1 MNSLRV
7 MILAGVSQLVMTT
20 AFAAPDN
27 AVIRANAAAGMAAIR
42 ACLAPLGP
50 PFQESR
56 AYALMHLAIH
66 DALNAIDR
74 RYQPY
79 AYDTKAEPGTSPDA
93 AVAAAAYYVLGPT
106 IQALPA
112 DILHGDG
119 CSKENG
125 NDVVEAA
132 YILALAMVP
141 EGPAKKQGIALG
153 KAAAAATLA
162 KRANDHVDDGGPWIN
177 TTCPPAG
184 APGTYQ
190 CTPGLPGKFIA
201 FEKWANVTPFVL
213 QDNTQFRPGAPYKVG
228 DAKFKADLEEVKKL
242 GGNGTTTPSARTD
255 DQTQIAL
262 FWLESSPL
270 KWSRIGRT
278 VAADK
283 GLDLWQSARL
293 FAVLD
298 MALADGYIAM
308 SASKNHY
315 NFWRPVTAIQS
326 SGDANWTPLQ
336 PTPPNQ
342 DYPSGHSIE
351 GGAGAEALKQ
361 VIGTDQ
367 VNFQDCGA
375 TLPAGSTCYD
385 TKPVLRS
392 YTSFTQAADEN
403 AISRVYVGFH
413 FRNATDEGTA
423 YGRKIGEKA
432 ATLLPATK

>member
-27 AVIRANAAAGMAAIR
+27 AVIRANAAAGMAAIK

-56 AYALMHLAIH
+56 AYAMMHLAIH

-106 IQALPA
+106 FQALPA

-125 NDVVEAA
+125 NAVAEAA

-190 CTPGLPGKFIA
+190 C
-201 FEKWANVTPFVL
+201 
-213 QDNTQFRPGAPYKVG
+213 
-228 DAKFKADLEEVKKL
+228 
-242 GGNGTTTPSARTD
+242 
-255 DQTQIAL
+255 
-262 FWLESSPL
+262 
-270 KWSRIGRT
+270 
-278 VAADK
+278 
-283 GLDLWQSARL
+283 
-293 FAVLD
+293 
-298 MALADGYIAM
+298 
-308 SASKNHY
+308 
-315 NFWRPVTAIQS
+315 
-326 SGDANWTPLQ
+326 
-336 PTPPNQ
+336 
-342 DYPSGHSIE
+342 
-351 GGAGAEALKQ
+351 
-361 VIGTDQ
+361 
-367 VNFQDCGA
+367 
-375 TLPAGSTCYD
+375 
-385 TKPVLRS
+385 
-392 YTSFTQAADEN
+392 
-403 AISRVYVGFH
+403 
-413 FRNATDEGTA
+413 
-423 YGRKIGEKA
+423 
-432 ATLLPATK
+432 